1 MSFQYNFLFNCI
13 SAPALNFSVIPLA
26 SSPSLLGCAGP
37 YLPRPSST
45 LRPPLLQPTLRR
57 PLLPSFFPSPGPVLC
72 SPSFSSLFLRRV
84 RFVSRRFFSQLPASC
99 FLGLGGIVFLILV
112 FCFFVLLIIPI
123 CNRQL
128 CISYRFLPSILLRI
142 PPLYSVHH
150 GRSCSSVQ
158 YLSQAS
164 NIQ

>member
-1 MSFQYNFLFNCI
+1 MLFPWPRHLPFWAVQVRTYLDLPPHFVLFFFNLLSVVLSFL
-13 SAPALNFSVIPLA
+13 
-26 SSPSLLGCAGP
+26 
-37 YLPRPSST
+37 
-45 LRPPLLQPTLRR
+45 
-57 PLLPSFFPSPGPVLC
+57 PSPGPVLC
-72 SPSFSSLFLRRV
+72 SPFFPSLFLRRV

-112 FCFFVLLIIPI
+112 FCFFVLLIVPI

-128 CISYRFLPSILLRI
+128 CISYRFLPPVLLRI

-164 NIQ
+164 NVQ